1 VPPVRNW
8 LASKVTTSDLAQMKP
23 STLLFNTSCAQLIE
37 SVALLLLAN
46 VVGTPHLGCVKQKG
60 YELYFLDALRNE

>member
-1 VPPVRNW
+1 
-8 LASKVTTSDLAQMKP
+8 MKP